1 MRMRHSHFLPSVFAL
16 VRSIGGECTLTGVL
30 MLHPAAHRSPVLAAL
45 WGAGLWVAASAV
57 AGCSSFNYTVTPI
70 RSGALY
76 TSKGDRC
83 GIRFDNLTFLEGSAK
98 YENLGMV
105 TLSGGRS
112 DEFSDSMKA
121 DIEKAACHMGG
132 DAVSL
137 NASGPGFYQF
147 IVWRAR

>member
-1 MRMRHSHFLPSVFAL
+1 MLRAAFHRSLMLAVPSVA
-16 VRSIGGECTLTGVL
+16 
-30 MLHPAAHRSPVLAAL
+30 
-45 WGAGLWVAASAV
+45 GACVAVVVAS
-57 AGCSSFNYTVTPI
+57 GCSSFNYTVTPI

-121 DIEKAACHMGG
+121 DVEKAACHMGG